1 MKAVGYFVEGLRA
14 NGAARPLDRQTERF
28 IAFCAAQGYQ
38 VAATFVD
45 TEGAPEAESGFRQML
60 GFIERGDHG
69 FLVAVVDDLA
79 ALGEDPGR
87 AALRMLTIEAAGAS
101 VYEAGGGEEA
111 GRALVGRW
119 GEDHADAG
127 APVSERVRA
136 AMRRRAVHGEVLG
149 RPPYGYCAGP
159 RRRLEIVPDEGVV
172 VQYIFRLA
180 LEEGLGIRRIAGR
193 LNEEGIRTRRG
204 GRWSMVSV
212 RDILRNRAY
221 LGTYA
226 RFGVRIPDSHPAL
239 VGAADFRKVQE
250 AMAKR
255 RTGGSG
261 RVLRPFLLSGL
272 VFCGRCG
279 NRMIGV
285 SRKQRWTTRDGERR
299 SATYRYY
306 QCESRTN
313 QSACSYNTQREAELD
328 TRAKELLAAPAD
340 EVARLPRTGD
350 PEAWAREIEDELA
363 RIEGRIRRNRRQ
375 VERLLG
381 EAARGELP
389 IERMKALGAAR
400 AEEQRELDA
409 EARDARERLAAQR
422 SEREREER
430 AEAARQRLLERWDDL
445 GMEERRT
452 LLREVVDR
460 IEVDGDEARLL
471 RRP

>member
-14 NGAARPLDRQTERF
+14 NGTERSLERQTERF
-28 IAFCAAQGYQ
+28 IAFCTARGYQ

-45 TEGAPEAESGFRQML
+45 TEGAPKAEGGFRQML

-69 FLVAVVDDLA
+69 FLVAVVDGLE

-87 AALRMLTIEAAGAS
+87 AALRMLAIEAAGAA
-101 VYEAGGGEEA
+101 VYEAEGGEEA
-111 GRALVGRW
+111 ARALVGRW
-119 GEDHADAG
+119 GERHADAG

-136 AMRRRAVHGEVLG
+136 AMRRRAVRGEVLG
-149 RPPYGYCAGP
+149 RPPYGYRAGP
-159 RRRLEIVPDEGVV
+159 RRRMEIVPDEGVV

-193 LNEEGIRTRRG
+193 LNAEGIRTRRG

-239 VGAADFRKVQE
+239 VAATDFRKVQE

-261 RVLRPFLLSGL
+261 RALRPFPLSGL

-313 QSACSYNTQREAELD
+313 QSACSYNTQREADLEA
-328 TRAKELLAAPAD
+328 RARELLAAPAD
-340 EVARLPRTGD
+340 GLARLPRTGD

-375 VERLLG
+375 VERLLD
-381 EAARGELP
+381 EAARGDLP
-389 IERMKALGAAR
+389 IERMKALGAAF
-400 AEEQRELDA
+400 AEEQRDLDA
-409 EARDARERLAAQR
+409 EARDARERLAAQH

-430 AEAARQRLLERWDDL
+430 AEAARERLLTRWDAL
-445 GMEERRT
+445 GPEERRA